1 MKGRAMRYPDDH
13 KQETRQRVVRAAARS
28 LRRQGPDKLAVAGVM
43 AEVGL
48 THGGFYAHFASK
60 EALLGAAVE
69 EAFRQGR
76 KRFALTTGDADDRA
90 ALEAY
95 VDMYVSASHRDG
107 RELGCPIT
115 ALAGDMARQAGPARE
130 AFDAGI
136 KSLVDGLASR
146 LPGGDTALAGSLMA
160 EMAGAVSLSRAVA
173 DPALSDSLLEQ
184 SRVAIKARIA
194 AVFESSAR

>member
-1 MKGRAMRYPDDH
+1 MRYPEDH
-13 KQETRQRVVRAAARS
+13 KQETRARVVKAAARS
-28 LRRQGPDKLAVAGVM
+28 LRQQGPDRLAVAGVM

-48 THGGFYAHFASK
+48 THGGFYAHFTSK

-76 KRFALTTGDADDRA
+76 KRFALATGDLGPRA
-90 ALEAY
+90 ALKAY

-130 AFDAGI
+130 AFDTGI
-136 KSLVDGLASR
+136 KSLIGGIAGR
-146 LPGGDTALAGSLMA
+146 LPGDDETANIALAGSLLA
-160 EMAGAVSLSRAVA
+160 EMAGAVSLARAVA
-173 DPALSDSLLEQ
+173 DPVLSDSLLGQ
-184 SRVAIKARIA
+184 SRAAIKDRIA
-194 AVFESSAR
+194 AVFESADR